1 MADFI
6 GIQLSAIERYGPD
19 LAQPHN
25 FTSPDFRRST
35 NHSRHALPC
44 CRYLGLSGG
53 GRNTRKSPEG
63 ISGAGR
69 RRHYSSAGVR
79 SEGIIA
85 PDDSS
90 RVTLNFLV
98 DANLPDRL
106 VTFLR
111 EQGYVAQHVRRMRLP
126 LDTTVWAK
134 AIELDAVLIT
144 QDKDFLALLELNPR
158 ARLILDTRGNRPFA
172 TIMSDYQTALP
183 ILIEG
188 LGNGDR
194 LIELS

>member
-1 MADFI
+1 V
-6 GIQLSAIERYGPD
+6 
-19 LAQPHN
+19 
-25 FTSPDFRRST
+25 
-35 NHSRHALPC
+35 
-44 CRYLGLSGG
+44 
-53 GRNTRKSPEG
+53 K
-63 ISGAGR
+63 
-69 RRHYSSAGVR
+69 
-79 SEGIIA
+79 
-85 PDDSS
+85 
-90 RVTLNFLV
+90 LNFLV

-111 EQGYVAQHVRRMRLP
+111 EPGYVAQHVRRMRLP

-144 QDKDFLALLELNPR
+144 QDKDFLALLELDPR

-188 LGNGDR
+188 LGDGDR